1 MHEHIEKLIAVLSGA
16 RREGARIPRRRRPR
30 HARSTYVAA
39 RREPGMQ
46 FAH

>member
-1 MHEHIEKLIAVLSGA
+1 MREHIERLITALSGA
-16 RREGARIPRRRRPR
+16 KREGGRIPRRRRPR

-39 RREPGMQ
+39 RRGDGMQ